1 MVQQVNYSAFAT
13 AVTQAT
19 TTTQIQSP
27 AQELPH
33 ALGTAKKKKKKRN
46 FSYIAGDIGRKI
58 FNFSNMRMR

>member
-1 MVQQVNYSAFAT
+1 MTGGSCVVQQVNYSAFAT

-33 ALGTAKKKKKKRN
+33 ALGTAKKKKKGI
-46 FSYIAGDIGRKI
+46 SVT
-58 FNFSNMRMR
+58 